1 MRLTALAALVL
12 AGACSAAAPTDPATS
27 DMAAGE
33 ARAITARGR
42 AIDGDTVSID
52 IRLSGADAFE
62 SRQLCRG
69 NAGCWQCGKAAQDF
83 AARALKSG
91 DATIRLSGA
100 ASYGRP
106 VGIVTIEGRDLGET
120 MIAAGLAV
128 PVTGYLNLHSPS
140 GVSFEV
146 KIACIRALDKD
157 FLPQAAPAVAQTA
170 GSGRIRPRS
179 RCFLAQGRRF
189 SAQRTDL
196 SSRFRSV

>member
-128 PVTGYLNLHSPS
+128 PVTGYLNNDPARARRYVIAYNGAVLSRAGAHAGSFIEPARWRRGERLSCEARGSPRLPRSSRPS
-140 GVSFEV
+140 G
-146 KIACIRALDKD
+146 R
-157 FLPQAAPAVAQTA
+157 
-170 GSGRIRPRS
+170 
-179 RCFLAQGRRF
+179 
-189 SAQRTDL
+189 
-196 SSRFRSV
+196 